1 MEKIRL
7 YYRGQSFG
15 DYFVGDRPLAVG
27 SNGNCDIVVHDPE
40 VADHHWLVMA
50 RGGTVVA
57 YDLARPKGERPKELH
72 IPVNQRLALGRD
84 FALTRI
90 SEPILGTGERQGPRT
105 ERIDLMG
112 GAAARLSI
120 VVGNGSEAKRVCI
133 NGCPIHIGSAPDN
146 DLVLPDKAV
155 SARHCR
161 FEPAES
167 GLVIRDL
174 GSRNGTYVNGVR
186 VVTALLSDGASVR
199 IGRTTL
205 RVAARSESASINPT
219 DMVAESPGMLD
230 VLGEV
235 QHMAAL
241 SWPVLIFG
249 ESGTGKEH
257 VARAL
262 HNAGIRRHE
271 TFVALN
277 AGGLPRELIESELFG
292 HERGSFTGASA
303 IHRGVFEQADRG
315 TLFLDEI
322 GELPLEMQ
330 ARLLRTVESGEIRR
344 VGGESNLRAD
354 VRVVCATHRNLRAM
368 VAAGAFRQDLYYR
381 LARFVIEVPP
391 LRTRPEDIRALAVHF
406 LSSIV
411 SEVGPRELTPEA
423 MSQLLGYG
431 WPGNV
436 RELFNVLATACASTT
451 SSQLATSDIERAF
464 DRVGGVRADGKTATL
479 EALRQALRN
488 HGGNLSATARSLGI
502 PRTTLRDRLR
512 SPDAAHESP
521 E

>member
-7 YYRGQSFG
+7 YYRGESFG
-15 DYFVGDRPLAVG
+15 DYFVGERPLAVG
-27 SNGNCDIVVHDPE
+27 SNRNCDIVIHDPE

-50 RGGTVVA
+50 RGGTVMA
-57 YDLARPKGERPKELH
+57 YDLARAKGERPKELH
-72 IPVNQRLALGRD
+72 IPMNQRLALGRD
-84 FALTRI
+84 FSLTRL
-90 SEPILGTGERQGPRT
+90 SEPTLSAGERPGPRT
-105 ERIDLMG
+105 ERI
-112 GAAARLSI
+112 APTERSAVRLSI
-120 VVGNGSEAKRVCI
+120 IVGNGSEAKRVCI
-133 NGCPIHIGSAPDN
+133 NGCPIHVGSAPDN
-146 DLVLPDKAV
+146 DLVLPDKTV
-155 SARHCR
+155 SASHCR
-161 FEPAES
+161 LEPADS

-186 VVTALLSDGASVR
+186 VITALLSEGANVR

-205 RVAARSESASINPT
+205 RVAARSESSLINPT
-219 DMVAESPGMLD
+219 GMVAESPGMRD
-230 VLGEV
+230 VLTEV

-262 HNAGIRRHE
+262 HKAGPRCNE

-292 HERGSFTGASA
+292 HERGSFTGAA
-303 IHRGVFEQADRG
+303 AVHRGVFEQAHRG

-322 GELPLEMQ
+322 GELALEMQ

-344 VGGESNLRAD
+344 VGGECDLRAD
-354 VRVVCATHRNLRAM
+354 VRVVCATNRNLRAM

-406 LSSIV
+406 LSSIE
-411 SEVGPRELTPEA
+411 SEVGARQLTQEA
-423 MSQLLGYG
+423 MSHLLGYG

-436 RELFNVLATACASTT
+436 RELHNVLATACASTCAL
-451 SSQLATSDIERAF
+451 QLETSDIERAF
-464 DRVGGVRADGKTATL
+464 GRVGGARVDAKTATM
-479 EALRQALRN
+479 EALRQAVRD
-488 HGGNLSATARSLGI
+488 HGGNLSAAARSLKI
-502 PRTTLRDRLR
+502 ARTTLRDRLKLT
-512 SPDAAHESP
+512 DAEHEST